1 MFINF
6 YPKYRGGQPKVNG
19 CYLFSKASLNVIC
32 AQSCGHIEALWTL
45 DPKKNKHTTVQYLMP
60 YCFGHP
66 VYVYINFKCIKTSER
81 QKSFLLKAYLWI
93 FTLKV

>member
-6 YPKYRGGQPKVNG
+6 NPKYRGGQPKVNG
-19 CYLFSKASLNVIC
+19 CYLF
-32 AQSCGHIEALWTL
+32 IEGFPKCNLCPVLWSHRSPL
-45 DPKKNKHTTVQYLMP
+45 DPKKNKNTTVQFLMP